1 MSKMATSE
9 IMLEE
14 TPYLNLTTR
23 GRKTGLRHNVELW
36 FAYEEGRLLFLAHED
51 SNWWKNITMT
61 PRVEVEVSEIL
72 FQGRGRL
79 APEKLEHVFS
89 LFRKKYGPSQ
99 VEHWYGEQRGQRK
112 SVEIELEKVL
122 GKRPVSK
129 LSMEIS
135 T

>member
-1 MSKMATSE
+1 
-9 IMLEE
+9 
-14 TPYLNLTTR
+14 
-23 GRKTGLRHNVELW
+23 
-36 FAYEEGRLLFLAHED
+36 
-51 SNWWKNITMT
+51 MT

-79 APEKLEHVFS
+79 APEKLEHVFA

-99 VEHWYGEQRGQRK
+99 VERWYGEQRGERK

-122 GKRPVSK
+122 GKRPISK